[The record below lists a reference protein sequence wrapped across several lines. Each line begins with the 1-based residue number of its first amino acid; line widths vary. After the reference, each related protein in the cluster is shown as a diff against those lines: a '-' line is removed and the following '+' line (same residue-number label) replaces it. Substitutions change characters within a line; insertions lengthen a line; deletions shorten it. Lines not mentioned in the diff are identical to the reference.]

1 MYDIRQVYQP
11 KDLGKHSHFWQNIRM
26 PLLSP
31 AERMF

>member
-1 MYDIRQVYQP
+1 MIFDKFISQRTW
-11 KDLGKHSHFWQNIRM
+11 DRHSHFWQNIRM